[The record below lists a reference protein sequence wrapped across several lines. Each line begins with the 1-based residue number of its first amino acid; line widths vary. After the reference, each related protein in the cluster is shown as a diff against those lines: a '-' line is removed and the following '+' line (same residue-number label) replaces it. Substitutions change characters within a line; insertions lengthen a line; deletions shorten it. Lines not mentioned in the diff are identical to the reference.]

1 MDTNSLA
8 RRNSRR
14 GISISNPANENP
26 RYSSHG
32 VHPAARLD
40 LALRIHSE
48 CDGHHICRGILY
60 LILGHPF
67 GGCFFKELRGRH
79 CRRPHDNQAC
89 SEGIMRSHHTFVP
102 AITETSK
109 TGRARR
115 ENHPLFSTF
124 RDSTAAHAEPTFLQ
138 FIIGLTRHRYRRIPC
153 NLSDRFHHR
162 RRWTGNWY

>member
-1 MDTNSLA
+1 MFFQRIEEAAIAGGLMTIRLA
-8 RRNSRR
+8 R
-14 GISISNPANENP
+14 
-26 RYSSHG
+26 
-32 VHPAARLD
+32 
-40 LALRIHSE
+40 
-48 CDGHHICRGILY
+48 
-60 LILGHPF
+60 
-67 GGCFFKELRGRH
+67 
-79 CRRPHDNQAC
+79 
-89 SEGIMRSHHTFVP
+89 EGIMRWHHTFVP